1 MGIHMN
7 LDYHEPP
14 QGDFVQ
20 LIERMVGAPPNDPE
34 LAAKELSARLAARA
48 RRARALNEA
57 EADTMYGETPNSVTV
72 STTVADGPPDVGDAL
87 RQLAG
92 GGVRSL
98 INNLSKVLMAIG
110 FLIFAA
116 TGIIGIDIPLIEPLH
131 GIVALIVG
139 VFLNNATS

>member
-72 STTVADGPPDVGDAL
+72 STTVADGPLDVGDAL